1 MVLRKPERILIRIEI
16 RLVEGDHST
25 AQKSVFMKKATE
37 AVVAIINHPAEDVRV
52 SILEYKPENTSK
64 AGVSIMEIDENAHR

>member
-1 MVLRKPERILIRIEI
+1 MIRVEI

-25 AQKSVFMKKATE
+25 TQKSAFMKKATE
-37 AVVAIINHPAEDVRV
+37 TIVHILNHPAEDVRV

-64 AGVSIMEIDENAHR
+64 AGVSVTEIDRNAHR